1 LIEAESRQTGQA
13 WQATFNSEYI
23 ENLTRKT
30 GHFKKFGVFA
40 RMLKNALRQTNDSLA
55 IRILDCRDIEE
66 WKAKLMQKSP

>member
-40 RMLKNALRQTNDSLA
+40 RMLKNALRQTNDLLA
-55 IRILDCRDIEE
+55 I
-66 WKAKLMQKSP
+66 